1 MYVWIFLDHKSR
13 VFYLKIEVF
22 RFHIISIIPPR
33 KPIKPKLLR
42 TFKTLKQNMSR
53 TFSATQ
59 QANFAKN
66 SDPAQGVSI
75 CIPRV
80 FNNISWKRIKGHM
93 IDANLGF
100 VERVDVVPVAGK
112 NYKRAF
118 VHFAAGKWNMRD
130 ATARAALKALQEG
143 KKIKLEYES
152 PWYWLVGI
160 SGAARPAEAPKPKQ
174 RKTKI
179 DLSPST
185 EAESKASYDLSAQ
198 QDEELAPPKLTRQT
212 NEPNLDDPIVARA
225 MQNSPTSSKVSDEQL
240 EQHSERS
247 EQAASFMATEETA
260 EDN

>member
-1 MYVWIFLDHKSR
+1 
-13 VFYLKIEVF
+13 
-22 RFHIISIIPPR
+22 
-33 KPIKPKLLR
+33 
-42 TFKTLKQNMSR
+42 MSR
-53 TFSATQ
+53 TFSAQQ

-174 RKTKI
+174 RKTRI

-185 EAESKASYDLSAQ
+185 EEESKASYDLSAQ
-198 QDEELAPPKLTRQT
+198 PDEELGNPL
-212 NEPNLDDPIVARA
+212 NDPIIARA
-225 MQNSPTSSKVSDEQL
+225 MAGNSPTHQVSDEQL
-240 EQHSERS
+240 EANSHLS
-247 EQAASFMATEETA
+247 EQAASFVATEEDA
-260 EDN
+260 N

>member
-1 MYVWIFLDHKSR
+1 
-13 VFYLKIEVF
+13 
-22 RFHIISIIPPR
+22 
-33 KPIKPKLLR
+33 
-42 TFKTLKQNMSR
+42 MSR
-53 TFSATQ
+53 TFSAQQ

-179 DLSPST
+179 DLSPT

-198 QDEELAPPKLTRQT
+198 QDEELAPPRLQRQT
-212 NEPNLDDPIVARA
+212 NQPNLDDPIIARA
-225 MQNSPTSSKVSDEQL
+225 MAGNSPTHQVRVSDEQL
-240 EQHSERS
+240 AENSHLS
-247 EQAASFMATEETA
+247 EQAATFLAKEEMEA
-260 EDN
+260 N